1 MFRRAQSW
9 FAAESERPSHKRKP
23 LPNNHVCQEWP
34 EALWGFESGRCLVR
48 HVASLQHWIFWPFFI
63 PESRRSNTRLA
74 CRAAN
79 LELSACTAS
88 KNCGDNTSAPPRR
101 HVQGGVERSQDSKSQ
116 PWGVGSPY
124 IVILKRSFSRD
135 FFPGK
140 CRQKRGWTGSSES
153 LNVAKSRE
161 RLFSDMMTVIR
172 KMNHMS
178 LKDKANWK

>member
-9 FAAESERPSHKRKP
+9 FAAESERPSHECKP

-63 PESRRSNTRLA
+63 PELRRSNTHLA

-88 KNCGDNTSAPPRR
+88 KNCGDNTSAPPAARTGGSGKESGFEKPTMGRR
-101 HVQGGVERSQDSKSQ
+101 VPIYCHFKAKF
-116 PWGVGSPY
+116 
-124 IVILKRSFSRD
+124 LK
-135 FFPGK
+135 
-140 CRQKRGWTGSSES
+140 
-153 LNVAKSRE
+153 
-161 RLFSDMMTVIR
+161 RLFSR
-172 KMNHMS
+172 K
-178 LKDKANWK
+178 LQAETRLNWFVWEPECCKEQRTPV